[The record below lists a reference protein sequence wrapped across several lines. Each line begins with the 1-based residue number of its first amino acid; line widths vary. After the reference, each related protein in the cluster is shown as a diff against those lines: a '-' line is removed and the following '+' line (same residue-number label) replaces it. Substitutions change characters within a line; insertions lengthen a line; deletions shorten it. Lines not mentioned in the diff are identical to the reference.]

1 MQEQLSAV
9 DVARALAELKDGT
22 GDTTSLR
29 RSIKASS
36 FAAGIQL
43 VDAVAEIADAMDH
56 HPDIDIRWTT
66 ITFTCSTHSAGGVTE
81 VDVELARLI
90 DDLAGN

>member
-1 MQEQLSAV
+1 MEQLSAV
-9 DVARALAELKDGT
+9 EVARALAELKDWT
-22 GDTTSLR
+22 GDTTCLR

-43 VDAVAEIADAMDH
+43 VDSVAEVADAMDH